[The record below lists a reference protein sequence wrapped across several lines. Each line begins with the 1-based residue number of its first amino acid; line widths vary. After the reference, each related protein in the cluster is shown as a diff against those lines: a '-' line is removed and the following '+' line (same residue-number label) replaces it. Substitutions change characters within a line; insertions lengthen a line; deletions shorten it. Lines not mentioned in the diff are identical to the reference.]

1 MAALGRQFLTINN
14 TALPETSKFSI
25 DILVKE
31 KVFETE
37 DGHDQG
43 IMVRAGKHKFSVAW
57 EGATD
62 AHKTLCEGYCTTGTV
77 TLLFN
82 GSSYT
87 CRARN
92 LKQELVRYSNRYAGS
107 AGLWNISFDLEEV

>member
-1 MAALGRQFLTINN
+1 MAALGRQFLTINS

-25 DILVKE
+25 DIETKE

-37 DGHDQG
+37 DGHDNG

-62 AHKTLCEGYCTTGTV
+62 AHKDLCETYCAAGTV
-77 TLLFN
+77 SLLFN
-82 GSSYT
+82 GTTYI

-92 LKQELVRYSNRYAGS
+92 LKEEMVRYSNRYSGS
-107 AGLWNISFDLEEV
+107 AGLWNISFDLSEV